1 MTLNRGSTVAQPV
14 SGQGLDEL
22 HRLLGMA
29 QEELLKRGGG
39 FRGIIMISLSLYIYI
54 VLYIYSD
61 IYIYICI

>member
-39 FRGIIMISLSLYIYI
+39 IRGIIMISLSLYIYSI
-54 VLYIYSD
+54 
-61 IYIYICI
+61 IYI

>member
-39 FRGIIMISLSLYIYI
+39 IRGIIMISLSIYI
-54 VLYIYSD
+54 VLYI
-61 IYIYICI
+61 